1 MISDLNENNILADEN
16 MIADSGANL
25 EFQLFTS
32 FVREKNAL
40 LSYVHDLV
48 RLAAKTSGI
57 DLTGILK
64 EGECNITSTK
74 GSHLTCT
81 RILVIVSPL
90 ILKLTLRWTNT
101 KSNLPSSIQ
110 SWKHS

>member
-1 MISDLNENNILADEN
+1 MICDLNENNILADDN
-16 MIADSGANL
+16 MISDSGANL

-57 DLTGILK
+57 ELSGILK
-64 EGECNITSTK
+64 QGECNITSAK
-74 GSHLTCT
+74 ASHLTCT
-81 RILVIVSPL
+81 RIIVIVSL
-90 ILKLTLRWTNT
+90 DFLSFILDGQVLRATD
-101 KSNLPSSIQ
+101 
-110 SWKHS
+110 HS